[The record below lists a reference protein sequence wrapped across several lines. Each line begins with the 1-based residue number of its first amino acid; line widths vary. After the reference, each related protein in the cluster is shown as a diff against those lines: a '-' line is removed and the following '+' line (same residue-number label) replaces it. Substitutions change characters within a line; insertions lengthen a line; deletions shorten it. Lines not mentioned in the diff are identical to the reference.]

1 MTDTMLEHSYPGA
14 GARSSSAKT
23 VLSCN
28 DRITAKLRSQDWNSQ
43 LAEVSLSPHT
53 RNEPTGP
60 VKLGKESPVKKDS
73 LSSGGHQLQLK
84 TSPSAHSRHSAVRGG
99 PTREKPATIP
109 RESSPSKARIRYE
122 NHFNRLLIIVK
133 KNNAK
138 KKTCLIRFFVATKKT
153 KNNKIVWIK
162 NQFFYLL
169 LLFFYV

>member
-14 GARSSSAKT
+14 GGRSSSAKT

-28 DRITAKLRSQDWNSQ
+28 ERITGKLRSQDWNSQ
-43 LAEVSLSPHT
+43 LLDLSPHT

-109 RESSPSKARIRYE
+109 RDSSPSKARIRYE
-122 NHFNRLLIIVK
+122 NHFNRHLIIVK
-133 KNNAK
+133 EKQCK
-138 KKTCLIRFFVATKKT
+138 KR
-153 KNNKIVWIK
+153 
-162 NQFFYLL
+162 YL
-169 LLFFYV
+169 

>member
-73 LSSGGHQLQLK
+73 LSSGGHLQLK
-84 TSPSAHSRHSAVRGG
+84 TSPSALSRHT
-99 PTREKPATIP
+99 TRDTVKPATIP
-109 RESSPSKARIRYE
+109 RETSPTKSRIRYE
-122 NHFNRLLIIVK
+122 NHFNKPVLTNYENFHKMIESR
-133 KNNAK
+133 
-138 KKTCLIRFFVATKKT
+138 
-153 KNNKIVWIK
+153 
-162 NQFFYLL
+162 
-169 LLFFYV
+169 

>member
-73 LSSGGHQLQLK
+73 LSSGGHLQLK
-84 TSPSAHSRHSAVRGG
+84 TSPSSHSRHSAMRGG
-99 PTREKPATIP
+99 PTRESVKPATIP
-109 RESSPSKARIRYE
+109 RESSPSKSRIRYE
-122 NHFNRLLIIVK
+122 NHFDKLEIFI
-133 KNNAK
+133 K
-138 KKTCLIRFFVATKKT
+138 KKDVVFISFLSQQKRQ
-153 KNNKIVWIK
+153 NNKIVWIK
-162 NQFFYLL
+162 N
-169 LLFFYV
+169 LFFVFSVVILYV